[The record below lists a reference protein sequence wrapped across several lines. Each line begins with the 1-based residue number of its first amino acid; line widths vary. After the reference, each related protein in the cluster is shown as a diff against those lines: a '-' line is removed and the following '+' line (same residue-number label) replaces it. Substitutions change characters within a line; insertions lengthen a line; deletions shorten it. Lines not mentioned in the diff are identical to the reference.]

1 MSHEA
6 KTRRMANAGKKTGVL
21 GRKSRLDKRGK
32 PGALGE
38 AGRRHYVG
46 GQTHPPPEAVRNTE
60 QFWNNLS
67 HEWFGTNPRS
77 FPYNMG
83 KWDGPVSSPPIKRT
97 EISNQNTRRLTPIKM
112 SEIQGGWPEYVEA
125 VEQQDQRDK
134 HAWPSRNDQALLPK
148 EEPKEKMGDGG
159 RVWPKYARAQDRVIK
174 GHRGRDIKR
183 YAKSLVTKQSHR

>member
-1 MSHEA
+1 MGHKA
-6 KTRRMANAGKKTGVL
+6 QTRRMANAGKKTGL
-21 GRKSRLDKRGK
+21 SSRRSLKPRGAFAESMRATRSLNPFDLK
-32 PGALGE
+32 PEVRDALNERIKG
-38 AGRRHYVG
+38 
-46 GQTHPPPEAVRNTE
+46 TE

-67 HEWFGTNPRS
+67 HEWFGTNPKS

-83 KWDGPVSSPPIKRT
+83 KWDPPTLSPPIKPT
-97 EISNQNTRRLTPIKM
+97 GINPSDIP
-112 SEIQGGWPEYVEA
+112 GGWPEYAEA

-159 RVWPKYARAQDRVIK
+159 LVWPKYARAQDRVIK